1 MGRLL
6 SIELFKLRYSR
17 ASKVLLIF
25 YFAGLCL
32 LTFLSSVKIN
42 FWIFDISLAEEGIF
56 EFPFVWHLSTYVV
69 SWFKFFPLFVIV
81 SMISTEYSNK
91 TIKQNLIDGMSKK
104 EFVLS
109 KFLVAG
115 VLAAFTT
122 LFVFALGLILGLVYS
137 TNTSTDVI
145 FTDLSYLVALFVK
158 LYCFFSFGLFLGV
171 LIKRSAFAIGALL
184 IWYIFE
190 KIMIYGILGAMYA
203 REMRDSIGGYF
214 PLQAMENMVPEP
226 ITRME
231 GVQQM
236 SKMGGAMYSP
246 EEYWVQMPSLIITV
260 IWSLI
265 FMYLSYVLIKKRD
278 L

>member
-1 MGRLL
+1 
-6 SIELFKLRYSR
+6 
-17 ASKVLLIF
+17 
-25 YFAGLCL
+25 
-32 LTFLSSVKIN
+32 LSSVKIN
-42 FWIFDISLAEEGIF
+42 FWVFDINLAEQGIF
-56 EFPFVWHLSTYVV
+56 EFPYVWHLSTYVI

-115 VLAAFTT
+115 LLAAFTT
-122 LFVFALGLILGLVYS
+122 LFVFVLGLILGLIYS
-137 TNTSTDVI
+137 TNTSPEVI
-145 FTDLSYLVALFVK
+145 FTDLSYLLALFVK

-190 KIMIYGILGAMYA
+190 KIMIHGIIGAFVSY
-203 REMRDSIGGYF
+203 ETQSTIGGYF

-226 ITRME
+226 ITRMA

-236 SKMGGAMYSP
+236 SEMGGAFYAP
-246 EEYWVQMPSLIITV
+246 EVYWVQMPSLIIAAV
-260 IWSLI
+260 WSLI
-265 FMYLSYVLIKKRD
+265 FMYLSYALIKKRD